1 VKIVVTGAT
10 GLIGKTLVTAMR
22 DRGDQITV
30 LTRSPERAREQLGEL
45 DAITAEIETPGPWQ
59 LSLAKA
65 DAIIHLAGEPIAGDR
80 WNARQKQVIRDS
92 RVEGTRTIVEGIAAL
107 PARERPRALVTASGV
122 DYYPFASRTHDFD
135 DDEVTESDPP
145 GDTFLARV
153 CRDWER
159 EAAAATAFGVRVVCM
174 RTGVVLG
181 PGGALAK
188 MTTPFKLFV
197 GGRIGSGEQWFSWIH
212 LDDAVA
218 AYLAASSDDRYAG
231 PINLVA
237 PESVRNADLSRAL
250 GKVLHRPSWLPV
262 PAFAVKLAVG
272 ELAEYLLEGRRV
284 VPRKLR
290 ELGFAW
296 KHGELASALAEATE
310 STRDR

>member
-1 VKIVVTGAT
+1 MKIVVTGAT
-10 GLIGKTLVTAMR
+10 GLIGKALVTALR
-22 DRGDQITV
+22 SRGDQIAV
-30 LTRSPERAREQLGEL
+30 LTRSPERARERLGDV
-45 DAITAEIETPGPWQ
+45 DAIAADIETAGPWQ

-65 DAIIHLAGEPIAGDR
+65 DAVIHLAGEPIAGGR
-80 WNARQKQVIRDS
+80 WNARHKQVIRDS
-92 RVEGTRTIVEGIAAL
+92 RVEGTRTLVEGIAAL
-107 PARERPRALVTASGV
+107 SAGERPRALVTASGV
-122 DYYPFASRTHDFD
+122 DYYPFASRMHDFD

-159 EAAAATAFGVRVVCM
+159 EAAAATAVGVRVASM

-188 MTTPFKLFV
+188 MATPFKMFV
-197 GGRIGSGEQWFSWIH
+197 GGRIGSGEQWMSWIH
-212 LDDAVA
+212 LDDVVA
-218 AYLAASSDDRYAG
+218 AYLAASSDDRYVG

-237 PESVRNADLSRAL
+237 PDAVRNADLARAL

-262 PAFAVKLAVG
+262 PGFAVKLAVG

-284 VPRKLR
+284 VPKKLR
-290 ELGFAW
+290 ELGLAW
-296 KHGELASALAEATE
+296 KHGELVS
-310 STRDR
+310 